1 LRAALHWYVDGLVK
15 RSNIQIALTVIPQIF
30 PRLPKEIETTI
41 FRVVQESLTNVF
53 RHAHSDSAR
62 VEIEKQSEPLLVLV
76 RDFGKGI
83 PPKLLARL
91 PPRP

>member
-1 LRAALHWYVDGLVK
+1 MRAALHWYVDGLVK
-15 RSNIQIALTVIPQIF
+15 RSNIQITLTVIPQIF

-62 VEIEKQSEPLLVLV
+62 VEIEKQSERLLVGV
-76 RDFGKGI
+76 RDFGK
-83 PPKLLARL
+83 
-91 PPRP
+91 